1 MCGWSPVILGSAGT
15 LFQIINGTPFR
26 LQDLAMKRPTTAQTE
41 KQEAGDSKP
50 RRKRADGLRK
60 MDSLLQA
67 AMEVFAESG
76 VDAPVREIAERA
88 GVGLGTVY
96 RHFPQR
102 SDLIV
107 AVFKSQMDACADAAS
122 VIASKYEPGE
132 ALARWMQRYVDFI
145 ATKRGLAAALHSG
158 DPAYSALPGYFDNRL
173 RPALRTLLDAAVRA
187 KVVRPAIEAD
197 DLLRA
202 VATLCHG
209 AHGEEPAYA
218 RKMVELLV
226 DGLRYGAGT
235 QIDTPGKRR
244 R

>member
-1 MCGWSPVILGSAGT
+1 MKKTVTASP
-15 LFQIINGTPFR
+15 
-26 LQDLAMKRPTTAQTE
+26 DD
-41 KQEAGDSKP
+41 QEPEGSKP
-50 RRKRADGLRK
+50 RRMRADAQRK
-60 MDSLLQA
+60 MNSLLQA
-67 AMEVFAESG
+67 AMEVFAKSG

-107 AVFKSQMDACADAAS
+107 AVFQSRVNACADAAS
-122 VIASKYEPGE
+122 VLAIKYEPGE
-132 ALARWMQRYVDFI
+132 ALARWMQRFVDFI

-158 DPAYSALPGYFDNRL
+158 DPAYSALPGYFNKRL
-173 RPALRTLLDAAVRA
+173 LPALKTLLDTAVAAG
-187 KVVRPAIEAD
+187 VVRSGIEAE

-209 AHGEEPAYA
+209 PHGDEPVYA
-218 RKMVELLV
+218 RRMVTLLV
-226 DGLRYGAGT
+226 DGLRYGART
-235 QIDTPGKRR
+235 PIDPPKTRR